1 MSFHGVIGIPLESS
15 HISTAKA
22 ALIKI
27 LNENLIANL
36 FVHVGRCMQDCVPA
50 HTRWAKL
57 TCLECEGMDCIYLGY
72 DTFQLRIF
80 VNTAVKL
87 WVPKRQIFS

>member
-1 MSFHGVIGIPLESS
+1 LEIS

-22 ALIKI
+22 TLIKI

-36 FVHVGRCMQDCVPA
+36 YVYVGGCMQDCVPA
-50 HTRWAKL
+50 GKRWAKL
-57 TCLECEGMDCIYLGY
+57 TYVECGGMDCIYLGY
-72 DTFQLRIF
+72 DTLQWRIF
-80 VNTAVKL
+80 VNAAVKL